1 MSQTLTVPKVEE
13 IEGTWTVD
21 ESHSN
26 AAFAVKYMMVSTV
39 RGRFDTVSGTVTLAD
54 PLEESAIDV
63 TLDVASISTHDERR
77 DGHLLSPDFFD
88 VENHPEMTFRSTK
101 IERTGDDTGTVTG
114 DLTIRGIAKPVVLD
128 VRFEDW
134 TPKDLWG
141 KSRVGF
147 AATTSIRRK
156 DWDLNWNQV
165 LETGGVLVG
174 DRIDIQLDVQL
185 VKE

>member
-1 MSQTLTVPKVEE
+1 MTDTITVPKLDEL
-13 IEGTWTVD
+13 EGTWDVD
-21 ESHSN
+21 QSHSN

-39 RGRFDTVSGTVTLAD
+39 RGRFDTVAGTVTLAD
-54 PLEESAIDV
+54 PVEESVVDV

-77 DGHLLSPDFFD
+77 DGHLKSPDFFD
-88 VENHPEMTFRSTK
+88 VENHPEMTFRSTA
-101 IERTGDDTGTVTG
+101 IERTGDDSGTVTG
-114 DLTIRGIAKPVVLD
+114 DLTIRGIARPVVLD

-141 KSRVGF
+141 KSRIGF
-147 AATTSIRRK
+147 TATATISRK

>member
-1 MSQTLTVPKVEE
+1 MIGTLTAPTLDEVA
-13 IEGTWTVD
+13 GAWTVD
-21 ESHSN
+21 QSHSN

-39 RGRFDTVSGTVTLAD
+39 RGRFDSVTGTVTLAD
-54 PLEESAIDV
+54 PLEDSAIEV

-77 DGHLLSPDFFD
+77 DGHLKSPDFFD
-88 VENHPEMTFRSTK
+88 VENHPEMTFRSTA
-101 IERTGDDTGTVTG
+101 IERTGDDSGKVTG
-114 DLTIRGIAKPVVLD
+114 DLTIRGIARPVVLD

-141 KSRVGF
+141 KSRIGF
-147 AATTSIRRK
+147 TATAAISRK

-165 LETGGVLVG
+165 LESGGVLVG

>member
-1 MSQTLTVPKVEE
+1 MTETSTAPKLDEV
-13 IEGTWTVD
+13 EGTWAID
-21 ESHSN
+21 QSHSN

-39 RGRFDTVSGTVTLAD
+39 RGRFDNVSGAVTLAD
-54 PLEESAIDV
+54 PVEGSTIDV

-77 DGHLLSPDFFD
+77 DGHLKSPDFFD
-88 VENHPEMTFRSTK
+88 VENHPTMTFTSTR
-101 IERTGDDTGTVTG
+101 IERTSDGTGTVTG
-114 DLTIRGIAKPVVLD
+114 DLTIRGVTNPVVLD

-141 KSRVGF
+141 KSRIGF
-147 AATTSIRRK
+147 FATTTISRK
-156 DWDLNWNQV
+156 DWDLSWNQA

-174 DRIDIQLDVQL
+174 DRIDITLDVQL

>member
-1 MSQTLTVPKVEE
+1 MIGTLTAPGLDEVA
-13 IEGTWTVD
+13 GTWTVD

-39 RGRFDTVSGTVTLAD
+39 RGRFDDVSGTVTLAD
-54 PLEESAIDV
+54 PLEDSAIDV

-77 DGHLLSPDFFD
+77 DGHLRSPDFFD
-88 VENHPEMTFRSTK
+88 VENHPEMTFRSTR

-114 DLTIRGIAKPVVLD
+114 DLTIRGTARPVVLD

-147 AATTSIRRK
+147 TATASISRK

-185 VKE
+185 IKE